1 MTMEPRVR
9 IAGVPEHFNLPW
21 HLALEKAGF
30 EAQGIR
36 LEWTDVPE
44 GTGRM
49 AEMLKTGETD
59 LAVILTEGL
68 VKAASAGVPALI
80 VQQFIETPLLWGLH
94 VGCGS
99 PFREERDLQGAVA
112 AISRYGSGSH
122 LMAFLHA
129 KAQGWD
135 PKSLQFKVVD
145 TLEGAARAL
154 SSREADYFMWE
165 RFTTQPLV
173 DKGVFRRVG
182 VFPTPW
188 PCFVIAGSRRF
199 VSGNQSLVNAV
210 LAAVNEVTVG
220 FKQIPGIDRTL
231 STRYGQKPADIQKWL
246 SLTEWSQQQ
255 IEVET
260 VDYVI
265 QALDQLDLLSGPVK
279 STDLLWQ
286 G

>member
-1 MTMEPRVR
+1 MEARVR

-21 HLALEKAGF
+21 HLARETGVF
-30 EAQGIR
+30 EAHR
-36 LEWTDVPE
+36 VRMEWTDVPE

-80 VQQFIETPLLWGLH
+80 VQQFIGTPLLWGLH
-94 VGCGS
+94 VGSQS
-99 PFREERDLQGAVA
+99 PFTEEGDLQGAVA

-122 LMAFLHA
+122 LMAYLHA
-129 KAQGWD
+129 QKQGWD
-135 PKSLQFKVVD
+135 PLSLHFKVVD
-145 TLEGAARAL
+145 TLEGAVQAL
-154 SSREADYFMWE
+154 SSGDADYFMWE

-173 DKGVFRRVG
+173 DQGVFRRVG

-188 PCFVIAGSRRF
+188 PCFVIAGTRRF
-199 VSGNQSLVNAV
+199 VSENKSLVKNV
-210 LAAVNEVTVG
+210 LLAVNEVTAG

-231 STRYGQKPADIQKWL
+231 ATRYGQKPTDIRQWL
-246 SLTEWSQQQ
+246 SLTQWSQEQ
-255 IEVET
+255 INVET
-260 VDYVI
+260 ADYVI
-265 QALDQLDLLSGPVK
+265 QALGQLNLLSNPVRGAE
-279 STDLLWQ
+279 LLWS